1 MSNLNGFVKL
11 HRKMIEWGWYS
22 DCVVKDV
29 FLHILI
35 VATFKPAQYRGY
47 DLVPGQAIIG
57 LSKLSK
63 ELGFSIQQVR
73 TALKKLESTGE
84 ISLFSTNKFTIATVE
99 NWAFYQC
106 EDKENNKRATNG
118 QQTNN
123 KRATNQQQHLKNVK
137 NVKNINKYIMPAM
150 GEFENVR
157 LTEEELEKLKEQ
169 FPYDWQDRI
178 ERLSGYI
185 ASKGKRYKSH
195 YATILSWAR
204 KDKKDAEARNS
215 SNKESCRTVEKD
227 YSAAGSGFR
236 T

>member
-22 DCVVKDV
+22 DSVVKDV

-35 VATFKPAQYRGY
+35 VATFKPTQYRGY

-84 ISLFSTNKFTIATVE
+84 ISLFPTNKFTIATVE
-99 NWAFYQC
+99 NWTFYQC
-106 EDKENNKRATNG
+106 DDDDDNKP
-118 QQTNN
+118 
-123 KRATNQQQHLKNVK
+123 ATNQQQTDNKPATNEQQHLKNVK

-150 GEFENVR
+150 GEFENV
-157 LTEEELEKLKEQ
+157 LLSEEELEKLKER
-169 FPYDWQDRI
+169 FPYDWQDRV

-204 KDKKDAEARNS
+204 KDTKDAETGNI
-215 SNKESCRTVEKD
+215 SNKEPCRTVEKD
-227 YSAAGSGFR
+227 YSADGSGFR

>member
-29 FLHILI
+29 FLHILM

-57 LSKLSK
+57 LSRLSK

-99 NWAFYQC
+99 NWEFYQC
-106 EDKENNKRATNG
+106 EDETNNKRATNE

-123 KRATNQQQHLKNVK
+123 KRATNEQQHLKNVK
-137 NVKNINKYIMPAM
+137 NVKNVKKVKNNIFKPPTA
-150 GEFENVR
+150 
-157 LTEEELEKLKEQ
+157 EEVKA
-169 FPYDWQDRI
+169 YCI
-178 ERLSGYI
+178 ERGNNVDVDAFIDFYESKGWYVGKNKMKDWKAAVRNWERNR
-185 ASKGKRYKSH
+185 ASKSVQ
-195 YATILSWAR
+195 S
-204 KDKKDAEARNS
+204 
-215 SNKESCRTVEKD
+215 KEGRLD
-227 YSAAGSGFR
+227 WIDGI
-236 T
+236 